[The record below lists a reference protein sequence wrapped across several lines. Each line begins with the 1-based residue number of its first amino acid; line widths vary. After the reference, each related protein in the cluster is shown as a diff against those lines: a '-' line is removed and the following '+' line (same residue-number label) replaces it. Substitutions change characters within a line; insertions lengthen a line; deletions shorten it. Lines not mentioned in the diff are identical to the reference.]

1 MLNEFEGRPATFI
14 GNQTVC
20 HSAAPSNTRFPS
32 CATIEVCFRGSPSG
46 PASESSVCWNENA
59 LDGPAPAS
67 LAQTADYPVAVL
79 QFLEYYGL
87 PQHGITKWEY
97 LGIEFLFFIM
107 FFILAWVALKYKKH
121 GNR

>member
-1 MLNEFEGRPATFI
+1 MLNEFGNRPAIFI

-20 HSAAPSNTRFPS
+20 HSAKISHTRTLICTPVDIVS
-32 CATIEVCFRGSPSG
+32 EASPSRL
-46 PASESSVCWNENA
+46 ASQSNIERFGDALLES
-59 LDGPAPAS
+59 APAS
-67 LAQTADYPVAVL
+67 LAWSADTSVAVL

-87 PQHGITKWEY
+87 PQHSITKWEY

-107 FFILAWVALKYKKH
+107 FFFLAWTALKYKKH

>member
-1 MLNEFEGRPATFI
+1 MHGDEDAWLENDPAI
-14 GNQTVC
+14 LAR
-20 HSAAPSNTRFPS
+20 SAYNS
-32 CATIEVCFRGSPSG
+32 
-46 PASESSVCWNENA
+46 
-59 LDGPAPAS
+59 
-67 LAQTADYPVAVL
+67 VAVL

-87 PQHGITKWEY
+87 PQHGISKWEY

>member
-1 MLNEFEGRPATFI
+1 MRWI
-14 GNQTVC
+14 
-20 HSAAPSNTRFPS
+20 
-32 CATIEVCFRGSPSG
+32 
-46 PASESSVCWNENA
+46 ENA
-59 LDGPAPAS
+59 LLGTAPAS
-67 LAQTADYPVAVL
+67 LAQTAAYSVAVL

>member
-1 MLNEFEGRPATFI
+1 M
-14 GNQTVC
+14 
-20 HSAAPSNTRFPS
+20 
-32 CATIEVCFRGSPSG
+32 
-46 PASESSVCWNENA
+46 CWNENA

>member
-1 MLNEFEGRPATFI
+1 ML
-14 GNQTVC
+14 QT
-20 HSAAPSNTRFPS
+20 T
-32 CATIEVCFRGSPSG
+32 
-46 PASESSVCWNENA
+46 
-59 LDGPAPAS
+59 
-67 LAQTADYPVAVL
+67 DYSVAVL